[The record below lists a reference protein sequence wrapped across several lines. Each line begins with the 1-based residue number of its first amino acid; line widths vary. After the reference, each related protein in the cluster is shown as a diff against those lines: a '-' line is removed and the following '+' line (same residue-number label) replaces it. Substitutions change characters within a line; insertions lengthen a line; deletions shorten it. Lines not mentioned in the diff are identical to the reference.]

1 MNDTSSRNRA
11 PVSVAVPLGG
21 PWARR
26 TWEPGSGTR
35 EWVTAACSRC
45 RAVPWDES
53 LGMTV
58 TFASTEQACEELT
71 RDWGWTCVPR
81 SNWPED
87 DELLCP
93 TCAQEEAGG
102 ERRPRLP

>member
-1 MNDTSSRNRA
+1 MPPS
-11 PVSVAVPLGG
+11 PAVPLGG

-58 TFASTEQACEELT
+58 TFASTEQAREELT
-71 RDWGWTCVPR
+71 RDWGWTCAPR

-93 TCAQEEAGG
+93 TCAKEEGGG

>member
-21 PWARR
+21 RWARR

-53 LGMTV
+53 LGMAV
-58 TFASTEQACEELT
+58 TFANTEQAREELT
-71 RDWGWTCVPR
+71 RDWGWTCAPR

-93 TCAQEEAGG
+93 TCAKEEAGG